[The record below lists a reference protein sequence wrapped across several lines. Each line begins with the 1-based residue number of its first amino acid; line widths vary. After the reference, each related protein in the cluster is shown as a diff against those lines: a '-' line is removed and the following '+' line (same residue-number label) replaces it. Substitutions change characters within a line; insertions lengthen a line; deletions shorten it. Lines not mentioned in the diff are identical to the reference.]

1 MTIQE
6 PHAETAERPLLA
18 GSYVRGMAI
27 LLLVILSY
35 GRMPWA
41 GFIWDDDAY
50 VTKNLVLR
58 TTEGLFQIWLKPL
71 SLPQYYPL
79 VHTTYWIEYRLWGF
93 NPAGYHIVNVL
104 LHATTSV
111 LLWQL
116 FGTLRVPGAWFAAAL
131 FAVHPVNVES
141 VAWVT
146 ERKNTLSAVFA
157 ALAAIAWLRNRF
169 GSGSIVTASAN
180 ELQDEPSANMLTVW
194 YAASLGCFLA
204 ALASKTVVITLPAAL
219 LVIVWWKRGRITWP
233 DIAGILPMLGTGL
246 PLALFTVWLEKH
258 HVGASGQD
266 WTLTLAERFILA
278 GRASWFYVS
287 KLMWPQPL
295 IFFYPR
301 WRLDAA
307 DLLQWLAPISV
318 GTFVVI
324 LFLFRGRI
332 GRAPLTVLLIYGG
345 MLFPALGF
353 FDVYPFRYS
362 FVADHFQYHAAPA
375 MLSGIA
381 AAMTLGL
388 SRVSSDTFGYAIR
401 LALIAALSI
410 VAYRQ
415 TGAYVNAE
423 SLYTDVLRKNPEA
436 SIAWGN
442 VGMDLLDAGRLDDA
456 EECFLRAIDTS
467 QIESQRFDNRSRLL
481 IVFGRSGRQTEFKE
495 MLAYQRAQNCRDP
508 GLLLELAAALSDA
521 GALSEAKIELDRVIG
536 HDPRNVRG
544 LAFRA
549 AVLGQLGFH
558 EQAAADARAA
568 LTLAPDDIQAR
579 HNLAAAEKAILENTQ

>member
-1 MTIQE
+1 MTIRE
-6 PHAETAERPLLA
+6 RHAETTGRRLLNGGYA
-18 GSYVRGMAI
+18 GAMA
-27 LLLVILSY
+27 LAVLVILSY
-35 GRMPWA
+35 SRMPWA

-50 VTKNLVLR
+50 VTNNPVLR
-58 TTEGLFQIWLKPL
+58 TTEGLSQIWLKPL

-79 VHTTYWIEYRLWGF
+79 VHTTYWIEYRLWGL
-93 NPAGYHIVNVL
+93 NPGGYHIVNVL
-104 LHATTSV
+104 LHATTSL

-116 FGTLRVPGAWFAAAL
+116 FTKLRVPGAWFAAAL

-146 ERKNTLSAVFA
+146 ERKNTLSALFA

-169 GSGSIVTASAN
+169 GPGNVPTTLTD
-180 ELQDEPSANMLTVW
+180 ELQDEPSASILTGW

-233 DIAGILPMLGTGL
+233 DIAGVLPMIGIGL
-246 PLALFTVWLEKH
+246 PFALFTVWLEKH

-266 WTLTLAERFILA
+266 WTISLAERFILA
-278 GRASWFYVS
+278 GKASWFYAT
-287 KLMWPQPL
+287 KLIWPQPI

-307 DLLQWLAPISV
+307 DLLQWIAPIS
-318 GTFVVI
+318 
-324 LFLFRGRI
+324 LASLAAALYLFRARI
-332 GRAPLTVLLIYGG
+332 GRAPITVWLLYVG

-375 MLSGIA
+375 MLAGIA
-381 AAMTLGL
+381 ATITLGL
-388 SRVSSDTFGYAIR
+388 ACFASDKFGHAIL
-401 LALIAALSI
+401 LALIAALSLL
-410 VAYRQ
+410 AYRQ
-415 TGAYVNAE
+415 TGAYFNTE
-423 SLYTDVLRKNPEA
+423 TMYTDVLRKNPEA

-442 VGMDLLDAGRLDDA
+442 VGMDLLDAGRLDEA

-467 QIESQRFDNRSRLL
+467 EIESQRFDNRSRLL
-481 IVFGRSGRQTEFKE
+481 IVFGRAGRRAEFEE
-495 MLAYQRAQNCRDP
+495 MLAYQRSRNCRDP

-536 HDPRNVRG
+536 DDPRNVRA

-549 AVLGQLGFH
+549 AVFGQLGFH

-568 LTLAPDDIQAR
+568 LSLAPDDIQAR
-579 HNLAAAEKAILENTQ
+579 HNLAAAEKAIREEAP

>member
-18 GSYVRGMAI
+18 GNYFRGMAI

-50 VTKNLVLR
+50 VTKNPVLR
-58 TTEGLFQIWLKPL
+58 TTEGLIQIWLKPL

-79 VHTTYWIEYRLWGF
+79 VHTTYWIEYRLWGL

-104 LHATTSV
+104 LHAMTSI

-116 FGTLRVPGAWFAAAL
+116 FDKLRVPGAWLAAAL

-146 ERKNTLSAVFA
+146 ERKNTLSAFFA
-157 ALAAIAWLRNRF
+157 AIAAIAWLRNRF
-169 GSGSIVTASAN
+169 GPGTVFTTSAN
-180 ELQDEPSANMLTVW
+180 DLQDEPSTSILTGW
-194 YAASLGCFLA
+194 YAASLGCFMA

-219 LVIVWWKRGRITWP
+219 LVIVWWKRGRITGG
-233 DIAGILPMLGTGL
+233 DIARFLPMIGIGL
-246 PLALFTVWLEKH
+246 PFALFTVWLEKH

-278 GRASWFYVS
+278 GRASWFYAT
-287 KLMWPQPL
+287 KLIWPQPI

-307 DLLQWLAPISV
+307 DPLQWLALISLGSLAAV
-318 GTFVVI
+318 

-332 GRAPLTVLLIYGG
+332 GRAPLTVLLLYGG

-375 MLSGIA
+375 MLAGLA

-388 SRVSSDTFGYAIR
+388 SWFSSDTVRSAIR
-401 LALIAALSI
+401 LAVIAALSL

-415 TGAYVNAE
+415 TSAYFNTE
-423 SLYTDVLRKNPEA
+423 TLYTDVLRKNPEA

-442 VGMDLLDAGRLDDA
+442 VGMDLLDAGRLNEA
-456 EECFLRAIDTS
+456 EECFSRALDTS
-467 QIESQRFDNRSRLL
+467 QIESQRFENRSRLL
-481 IVFGRSGRQTEFKE
+481 IVFGRSGRQAEFKE
-495 MLAYQRAQNCRDP
+495 MLAYQRSQKIRDS
-508 GLLLELAAALSDA
+508 GLLLELAAALSAA
-521 GALSEAKIELDRVIG
+521 GALSEAKVELDRVVRD
-536 HDPRNVRG
+536 DPQNVRA

-549 AVLGQLGFH
+549 AVLGQLGFPQ
-558 EQAAADARAA
+558 QAAEDARAA
-568 LTLAPDDIQAR
+568 LAIAPDDIQAR
-579 HNLAAAEKAILENTQ
+579 HNLSAAEKAIREKAQ